1 MLPSAFS
8 LLGGKKKKAVAF
20 VAVLMLSRVIENFIK
35 HAERA
40 VIGGLTDAITNY
52 VLKYFEIKYQFVKL
66 VLTIF
71 L

>member
-8 LLGGKKKKAVAF
+8 LLGKKKKAAF

-35 HAERA
+35 HTERA
-40 VIGGLTDAITNY
+40 VICGLTDAIITNY
-52 VLKYFEIKYQFVKL
+52 VLKHIEIKYQFVKL